1 MTASSIPVTEN
12 DPAVVSTDAQPE
24 SETESLTA
32 QTTTDENTPV
42 VNTADGVFNVPPAEQ
57 SAAEAKDQNL
67 KDSLYQQAL
76 VQKGAIRPQD
86 LHDAKSE
93 DDEQAQSMRDYLARR
108 TSPSGEPIKSGYYGE
123 NLPVDVS
130 ATLEL
135 ADAVDDLKA
144 RVMLLEARLPS
155 TAAPVTGTGST
166 LKEV

>member
-32 QTTTDENTPV
+32 QTTDDENTPV

-57 SAAEAKDQNL
+57 SAEEAKDQNL

-93 DDEQAQSMRDYLARR
+93 NDEQNQSMRDYLARR
-108 TSPSGEPIKSGYYGE
+108 TIGPVGSG
-123 NLPVDVS
+123 PVYASDPHID

-135 ADAVDDLKA
+135 ANRLDALEA
-144 RVMLLEARLPS
+144 RVAAMEARLPMAVAS
-155 TAAPVTGTGST
+155 VTGTGST

>member
-86 LHDAKSE
+86 LHDTKSA
-93 DDEQAQSMRDYLARR
+93 DDEQAQSMRDYLAR
-108 TSPSGEPIKSGYYGE
+108 GEPKAHRYKSGYYGE
-123 NLPVDVS
+123 NLSVS
-130 ATLEL
+130 DGATLEL

-144 RVMLLEARLPS
+144 RVSALEARLPM
-155 TAAPVTGTGST
+155 AVPAVNTGSA

>member
-1 MTASSIPVTEN
+1 
-12 DPAVVSTDAQPE
+12 
-24 SETESLTA
+24 
-32 QTTTDENTPV
+32 
-42 VNTADGVFNVPPAEQ
+42 VFNVPPAEQ

-86 LHDAKSE
+86 LHDAKSA

-123 NLPVDVS
+123 NLSVS
-130 ATLEL
+130 DGATLEL

-144 RVMLLEARLPS
+144 RVSALEARLPM
-155 TAAPVTGTGST
+155 AVPAVNTGSA